1 MHWQGRIMDY
11 GCRRNITCENNV
23 FFLNIFLE
31 TDPARIYLKHL
42 NANYHRNDGVVVV
55 VPSLNCNRPFCTVVS
70 LAFAI
75 WHVDS
80 ETTPVT
86 HKRNKNIIDKCMLK
100 QIISSKYNNMYVLN
114 NILLSLYKTVGLIL
128 SFNLNI
134 NLRTPHTYY
143 MDKQPFWQ
151 CECVSVRFITKFALY
166 HIAVSIYPWG
176 LCARVL

>member
-1 MHWQGRIMDY
+1 M
-11 GCRRNITCENNV
+11 
-23 FFLNIFLE
+23 L
-31 TDPARIYLKHL
+31 PYLVAMVQQFHFPL
-42 NANYHRNDGVVVV
+42 PILVSYRATVMNA
-55 VPSLNCNRPFCTVVS
+55 VPSLRTVRTLPWWCCGPS
-70 LAFAI
+70 TFPSYAI